1 MYVDSFYNKLIR
13 SNDRLTAR
21 GYNYKEN
28 GILDKFVSPRMYL
41 VERVKGFLN
50 LLDPSLIEL
59 LDSVKRVQF
68 YYNYTMDKN
77 DRSLNL

>member
-13 SNDRLTAR
+13 SNDRITSR

-28 GILDKFVSPRMYL
+28 GIIDKFVSPRMYL

-50 LLDPSLIEL
+50 IMDPSLVEL

>member
-1 MYVDSFYNKLIR
+1 MYIDSFYNKLIR
-13 SNDRLTAR
+13 SNDRLTSR
-21 GYNYKEN
+21 GYDYKAN
-28 GILDKFVSPRMYL
+28 GILDKMLSPRMYL

-50 LLDPSLIEL
+50 MMDPSLMEL

-77 DRSLNL
+77 DRSLNF

>member
-1 MYVDSFYNKLIR
+1 MYIDSFYNKLIR
-13 SNDRLTAR
+13 SNDRLTSR
-21 GYNYKEN
+21 GYDYQAN
-28 GILDKFVSPRMYL
+28 GILDKMLSPRMYL

-50 LLDPSLIEL
+50 MMDPSLMEL

-77 DRSLNL
+77 DRSLNF

>member
-13 SNDRLTAR
+13 SNDRLSSR

-28 GILDKFVSPRMYL
+28 GIFDKFVSPRMYL
-41 VERVKGFLN
+41 VERIKGFLN
-50 LLDPSLIEL
+50 MMDPSLIEL
-59 LDSVKRVQF
+59 LDSVKRIQF

-77 DRSLNL
+77 DRSLNF

>member
-1 MYVDSFYNKLIR
+1 MYIDSFYNKLIR
-13 SNDRLTAR
+13 SNDRLTSR
-21 GYNYKEN
+21 GYDYKEN
-28 GILDKFVSPRMYL
+28 GILDKMLSPRMYL

-50 LLDPSLIEL
+50 LIDPSLIEL

-77 DRSLNL
+77 DRSLNF

>member
-13 SNDRLTAR
+13 SNDKLIAR
-21 GYNYKEN
+21 GFNYETN
-28 GILDKFVSPRMYL
+28 GIIDKFVSPRMYL
-41 VERVKGFLN
+41 VDRVAGFLN
-50 LLDPSLIEL
+50 MIDPSLIEL

-77 DRSLNL
+77 DRSLNF